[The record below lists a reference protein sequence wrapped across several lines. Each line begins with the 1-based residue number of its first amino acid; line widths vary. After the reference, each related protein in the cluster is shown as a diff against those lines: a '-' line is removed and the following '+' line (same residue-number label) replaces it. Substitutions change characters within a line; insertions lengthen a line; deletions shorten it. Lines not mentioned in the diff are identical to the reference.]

1 MPNDL
6 TQLVVKE
13 VNALLKIEAEERWQ
27 MLKLQLQAAGMKV
40 Q

>member
-40 Q
+40 R